1 MNQLDAMATF
11 VRVAELGS
19 LAAVAD
25 QAGVARSVVT
35 RQIASLEE
43 HLGVKLMVRT
53 TRRLTLTSAGRAY
66 LEKCRSILEL
76 VESAEAEVMED
87 RLTPRGRLRVSL
99 PLSFSLKRLV
109 PLMLEFSQAYPLIH
123 LSMDFTDRKVNLIDE
138 GVDLSIRITSRLEPG
153 EIARKLGSCTMIT
166 MASPEY
172 LAAQGRPRH
181 PADLA
186 HHACLGYAPLST
198 DQPWLFTVDGKVER
212 YYLSH
217 RLSANNGEAL
227 AEAAARGLGIAMQPD
242 FIAQAYLDSGRLVP
256 LLKKYA
262 QPELGI
268 YAVLPSNRYLPH
280 RVRLL
285 IELLSK
291 SLANARR

>member
-1 MNQLDAMATF
+1 MNRLDAMATF

-19 LAAVAD
+19 FAGVAD
-25 QAGVARSVVT
+25 QSGVARSVIT
-35 RQIASLEE
+35 RQVAALED

-53 TRRLTLTSAGRAY
+53 TRRLTLTSAGRSY
-66 LEKCRSILEL
+66 LEKCRSILEM
-76 VESAEAEVMED
+76 VDTAEAEVMED

-123 LSMDFTDRKVNLIDE
+123 LSMDFTDRRVNLIDE
-138 GVDLSIRITSRLEPG
+138 GFDLSIRITSRLEPG
-153 EIARKLGSCTMIT
+153 EIVRKLGSCKMLTF
-166 MASPEY
+166 ASPDY
-172 LAAQGRPRH
+172 LAAHGRPRH
-181 PADLA
+181 PADLSK
-186 HHACLGYAPLST
+186 HACLGYAPLTT
-198 DQPWLFTVDGKVER
+198 DQPWLFSIDGKVER
-212 YYLSH
+212 FFLNH

-242 FIAQAYLDSGRLVP
+242 FIAQGYLDAGRVEAV
-256 LLKKYA
+256 LKKFA

-291 SLANARR
+291 SLSRPA